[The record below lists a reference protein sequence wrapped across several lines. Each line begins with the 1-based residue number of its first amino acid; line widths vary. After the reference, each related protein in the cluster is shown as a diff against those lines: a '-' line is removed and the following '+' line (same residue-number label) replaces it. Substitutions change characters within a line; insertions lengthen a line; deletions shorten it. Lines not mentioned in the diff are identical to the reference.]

1 MAGACPRCCAEN
13 AIPWGLLF
21 PTQGVSAEQVYRDA
35 PGARLLNR
43 MVERTLAAV
52 VAQAGERKI
61 RVLEVGA
68 GTGATTL
75 AALRS
80 LPRERTEYTYTD
92 ISAGF
97 FDAAQRRLGEYPEV
111 RYRVLD
117 IERGVEE
124 QGFERGQYDVVIAA
138 HVLHATRD
146 LGASVRHARELLAE
160 GGLLIVVEGLRAQS
174 WLDVTFGQL
183 EGWWRFAD
191 QWRGEGPLVGV
202 DRWREVL
209 EEAGIG
215 GVEAMV
221 PWGESPQGVLVGRA
235 EGPGN
240 QERGWW
246 LIAGGGEVGERAAE
260 RMREKGWECE
270 VAAGRGAEG
279 ESAEYWEERLK
290 RGAPSGVA
298 HLCSLDG
305 GGELEED
312 LRHSGASLL
321 GLVQAMVRRGSGAA
335 ERIVGGDGRRAGGG
349 GRRVPVAGAKRSV
362 GDGEGDRAGASG
374 AGMPEGGSGARQ
386 SAGADREGG
395 GRVGDGG
402 SEDHIAWRGGRR
414 LVARLQRVEKGS
426 HLAIPGGENYSLR
439 KAENGTLEGL
449 RWEPLTC
456 PAPGRGEV
464 QVEVRAAGLNFR
476 DVLNALGMYPGEG
489 GPLGGEMA
497 GRVVEV
503 GPGVDQYAVGDAVM
517 GLVPGAF
524 AGRVNVRVALLAH
537 KPEQVSF
544 AAAAGV
550 PIAFATAALGLERA
564 GLRAGERILIHAA
577 AGGVGLAAIQL
588 ARGGRGDIC
597 DSERG

>member
-1 MAGACPRCCAEN
+1 MAPENVAAAQRRLYGRLGQIASKGMEPASEGLQRLKERYPQARLEATLLERCGQRLPEVLRGECD
-13 AIPWGLLF
+13 PLGLLF

-52 VAQAGERKI
+52 VAQAGEQRKI

-191 QWRGEGPLVGV
+191 RWRGEGPLVGV

-209 EEAGIG
+209 GEAGIG

-235 EGPGN
+235 EGAGN
-240 QERGWW
+240 QGKGMVVDRRRWGSGRTSGGADAGEGMGMRG
-246 LIAGGGEVGERAAE
+246 GGGERSGRGECGVLGRAVEAGSAE
-260 RMREKGWECE
+260 R
-270 VAAGRGAEG
+270 
-279 ESAEYWEERLK
+279 
-290 RGAPSGVA
+290 
-298 HLCSLDG
+298 
-305 GGELEED
+305 
-312 LRHSGASLL
+312 SGAS
-321 GLVQAMVRRGSGAA
+321 VQPGWRRGVRGRPAAQRGEPVGTGAGDGEAGSGAA

-374 AGMPEGGSGARQ
+374 AGMPEGGSGARE
-386 SAGADREGG
+386 SAGADRGSG
-395 GRVGDGG
+395 GRVG
-402 SEDHIAWRGGRR
+402 
-414 LVARLQRVEKGS
+414 
-426 HLAIPGGENYSLR
+426 
-439 KAENGTLEGL
+439 
-449 RWEPLTC
+449 
-456 PAPGRGEV
+456 GRGE
-464 QVEVRAAGLNFR
+464 
-476 DVLNALGMYPGEG
+476 
-489 GPLGGEMA
+489 
-497 GRVVEV
+497 
-503 GPGVDQYAVGDAVM
+503 
-517 GLVPGAF
+517 
-524 AGRVNVRVALLAH
+524 
-537 KPEQVSF
+537 
-544 AAAAGV
+544 
-550 PIAFATAALGLERA
+550 
-564 GLRAGERILIHAA
+564 
-577 AGGVGLAAIQL
+577 
-588 ARGGRGDIC
+588 
-597 DSERG
+597 